1 MSKMR
6 GHRPIDPLSEALSAM
21 HMESSLLGI
30 FNLAAPWAIVHPQ
43 LDGVVCHIVTEGS
56 CYWNSDSGPSLK
68 LEKGDFIA
76 FPNGDPHTLASSPGL
91 QGMPIGPLLNAIG
104 HPLWTP
110 QNQYLRPVR
119 YCGDGAGERAVVID
133 LISAFPDPRRNP
145 LLRALP
151 RVIHIPG
158 EKLQALTWLDFLLD
172 LIASEQSTT
181 TPGYA
186 AAVSRIAD
194 LIFIQ
199 AVRTYLDIHAAETV
213 GWLRGLLHPH
223 VSRALQAIHHAP
235 EKNWTVASLAAEA
248 GMSRT
253 PFAREFCAC
262 LGQTPIHY
270 LTEWRMHI
278 AVRRLAAGI
287 SVNIVSDELGYAS
300 PISFARTFKRV
311 VGTNPGTFRKG
322 RIEGGPECSL
332 ERSQECENVEPW
344 RDHAGVR
351 RMPN

>member
-1 MSKMR
+1 MSKAH
-6 GHRPIDPLSEALSAM
+6 GFKPIDPLSEALSAM

-30 FNLAAPWAIVHPQ
+30 FNLASPWAIVHPQ
-43 LDGVVCHIVTEGS
+43 LDGVVCHIVAEGT
-56 CYWNSDSGPSLK
+56 CYWNPPSGGPGIK

-76 FPNGDPHTLASSPGL
+76 FPYGDPHTLASSPGV
-91 QGMPIGPLLNAIG
+91 QGAPIGPLLQALG
-104 HPLWTP
+104 HPLWKP
-110 QNQYLRPVR
+110 QSQYLRPVR
-119 YCGDGAGERAVVID
+119 YCGDGAGARTTVID

-151 RVIHIPG
+151 RILHVPAD
-158 EKLQALTWLDFLLD
+158 KLQALNWLDFLLG
-172 LIASEQSTT
+172 LIVGDQSTT

-186 AAVSRIAD
+186 AAVSRVAD

-199 AVRTYLDIHAAETV
+199 AVRTYLDIHADETR
-213 GWLRGLLHPH
+213 GWLRGLLHPQ

-235 EKNWTVASLAAEA
+235 EKDWTVALLAAEA

-278 AVRRLAAGI
+278 AVRRLAAG
-287 SVNIVSDELGYAS
+287 VPVGIVSEQLGYAS

-311 VGTNPGTFRKG
+311 VGVNPGNFRRCRG
-322 RIEGGPECSL
+322 
-332 ERSQECENVEPW
+332 EPGLLAEADNDEPR
-344 RDHAGVR
+344 RDPAGASHY
-351 RMPN
+351 PH